1 MNKLAVW
8 KGGTMSIAGRVTL
21 INASLSN
28 SFIYH
33 RSIYL
38 MPKTVTSRMDKHR
51 RMFFWQG
58 GCTKKKYRLVRWAV
72 ICKSKKMGVWVLKI
86 SEK

>member
-1 MNKLAVW
+1 MNKLAIW
-8 KGGTMSIAGRVTL
+8 KGGALSIARRVAL

-33 RSIYL
+33 ISIYL
-38 MPKTVTSRMDKHR
+38 MPKTVTSRLDKHK

-72 ICKSKKMGVWVLKI
+72 ICKSKRGGVWGLKI
-86 SEK
+86 LKK

>member
-1 MNKLAVW
+1 MNKLAIW

-28 SFIYH
+28 SVIYH
-33 RSIYL
+33 MSIYL
-38 MPKTVTSRMDKHR
+38 MPKTVTNRMDKHR

-58 GCTKKKYRLVRWAV
+58 AVPKRSTDLVD
-72 ICKSKKMGVWVLKI
+72 GL
-86 SEK
+86 